1 MCCALANR
9 TKGIVPQT
17 ALNSNVCVPAS
28 ISGQSYNISDVE
40 YQFTCNFAQTVSN
53 IEKTEKACSSNN
65 QCGDTQ
71 CCAARESE
79 WRTVTT
85 TATTS
90 SPNNAP
96 ARRYCID
103 KSKAGSQFWLRYA
116 GANLNN
122 DLVVD
127 AQCME
132 SATFKKLDD
141 LKIETLQ
148 TVETNSIIDNQ
159 RGTIITNLLATV
171 GSYFKLKDESG
182 TFKEFVPLQLHF
194 HAPSEHTFNG
204 KHYDLELHIVNANTD
219 KTQLSVLGIMFDV
232 EDGGSKPNWFID
244 AVLQNAT
251 NLISPSKYNASTLDV
266 KGFVDSIVQKNL
278 YHYEGSLTT
287 PGCAEIVEWAVL
299 DNV

>member
-1 MCCALANR
+1 M
-9 TKGIVPQT
+9 T
-17 ALNSNVCVPAS
+17 A
-28 ISGQSYNISDVE
+28 
-40 YQFTCNFAQTVSN
+40 
-53 IEKTEKACSSNN
+53 
-65 QCGDTQ
+65 
-71 CCAARESE
+71 
-79 WRTVTT
+79 

-103 KSKAGSQFWLRYA
+103 KSKAGSQFWLRYSA
-116 GANLNN
+116 GSTNHNLNN

-148 TVETNSIIDNQ
+148 TVETNALIDNQ

-171 GSYFKLKDESG
+171 GSYFKLRDESN

-219 KTQLSVLGIMFDV
+219 KT
-232 EDGGSKPNWFID
+232 
-244 AVLQNAT
+244 
-251 NLISPSKYNASTLDV
+251 
-266 KGFVDSIVQKNL
+266 
-278 YHYEGSLTT
+278 
-287 PGCAEIVEWAVL
+287 
-299 DNV
+299 